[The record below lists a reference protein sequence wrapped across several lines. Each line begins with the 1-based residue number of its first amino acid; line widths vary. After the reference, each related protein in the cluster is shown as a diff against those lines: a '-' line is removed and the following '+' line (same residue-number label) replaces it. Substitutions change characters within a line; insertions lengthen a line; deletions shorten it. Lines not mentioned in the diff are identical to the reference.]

1 MKLKKFNIFFFIF
14 IIFLLF
20 LKIDFRLQDDVFCC
34 SDDSDYFMHS
44 ETIVED
50 FDFDYTNQLGVYEKA
65 RFFKDK
71 SAPIGFPGS
80 GIFAAPFMF
89 IGISLDKILQ
99 QLFNLNNEITNFKI
113 YFYSISSIFYTLV
126 SINLLTKSLEILK
139 VKHNPLHIFVL
150 FLGSGVTYYAFERY
164 SMTHSYE
171 VFSMSILIYLS
182 AKYFRYEQ
190 KNNLKKILIS
200 FFMVLGFYVKWVYFY
215 IFFIPLIIKNI
226 YFKNSEKKLYST
238 KEFLISIGSFTL
250 MALNLSNKIYGEF
263 TLNASYV
270 YGKNLASIAVKNFNE
285 NIIYLFELLKNFT
298 IILFTQEF
306 GLLWFQ
312 PIVFVSTIIVIY
324 NFFNKLI
331 NKNVEK
337 SDLILI
343 LTFAQVFIIQA
354 MWESTGSSYG
364 FRYIVNLTPI
374 ALIVYYSN
382 LNKLKLKFVHKFLI
396 YLSVFSFLST
406 LFFETTP
413 DTQLSLEKTINSFGE
428 MSWYTQKDYL
438 TGYLK
443 SFFSFDA
450 YLKIF
455 ITSYLGLMFLK
466 PILYIFSVDSLN
478 SIFSKF
484 GLPVNNEKF
493 QILIEKADQ
502 ISGLYFVIVVIT
514 IFFFVKLIYNTIS
527 NTSND

>member
-1 MKLKKFNIFFFIF
+1 
-14 IIFLLF
+14 
-20 LKIDFRLQDDVFCC
+20 
-34 SDDSDYFMHS
+34 
-44 ETIVED
+44 
-50 FDFDYTNQLGVYEKA
+50 
-65 RFFKDK
+65 
-71 SAPIGFPGS
+71 
-80 GIFAAPFMF
+80 
-89 IGISLDKILQ
+89 
-99 QLFNLNNEITNFKI
+99 
-113 YFYSISSIFYTLV
+113 
-126 SINLLTKSLEILK
+126 
-139 VKHNPLHIFVL
+139 
-150 FLGSGVTYYAFERY
+150 
-164 SMTHSYE
+164 
-171 VFSMSILIYLS
+171 
-182 AKYFRYEQ
+182 
-190 KNNLKKILIS
+190 
-200 FFMVLGFYVKWVYFY
+200 
-215 IFFIPLIIKNI
+215 
-226 YFKNSEKKLYST
+226 
-238 KEFLISIGSFTL
+238 
-250 MALNLSNKIYGEF
+250 
-263 TLNASYV
+263 
-270 YGKNLASIAVKNFNE
+270 
-285 NIIYLFELLKNFT
+285 
-298 IILFTQEF
+298 
-306 GLLWFQ
+306 
-312 PIVFVSTIIVIY
+312 
-324 NFFNKLI
+324 
-331 NKNVEK
+331 
-337 SDLILI
+337 
-343 LTFAQVFIIQA
+343 